1 MSADTETTPLINS
14 ERTIKENEE
23 IQESQSAENVKE
35 EQFSFSKTTSRER
48 WLLVS
53 MAPTEDRILHVP
65 TISIF
70 ILYIIN
76 YVNTILSD
84 FSADF
89 NLLYLIVR

>member
-23 IQESQSAENVKE
+23 IQKSQSAENVKE

-53 MAPTEDRILHVP
+53 MALMNFFASTC
-65 TISIF
+65 
-70 ILYIIN
+70 
-76 YVNTILSD
+76 
-84 FSADF
+84 FS
-89 NLLYLIVR
+89 LLAPFFPAEVSQT